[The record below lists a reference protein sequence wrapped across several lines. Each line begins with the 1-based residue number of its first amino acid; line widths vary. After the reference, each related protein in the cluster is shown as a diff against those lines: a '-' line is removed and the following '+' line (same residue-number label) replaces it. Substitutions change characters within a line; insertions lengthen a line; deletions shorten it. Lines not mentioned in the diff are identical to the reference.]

1 MPLASCFNKRWVD
14 FSRAVGTT
22 LYQYVYQF
30 YHSEHRRSSITLSTA
45 APPLGYLCETPTPND
60 LERMERSRPSLS
72 LIP

>member
-30 YHSEHRRSSITLSTA
+30 YHSEQ
-45 APPLGYLCETPTPND
+45 APPPHRLGISVKRQHLMIWSGWID
-60 LERMERSRPSLS
+60 HVLASL
-72 LIP
+72 